1 MLGLDLPKV
10 EQERFRKWSAI
21 NLVRK
26 KVKWLQ
32 EIHIEL
38 TADHGSVCW
47 LHGFRDGERCAPRP
61 RPRTLPVGMYPITE
75 YQISCMQVCYL
86 LRSNSYS
93 QFIVLIIRCLCN
105 WLDIRL
111 SWVHY
116 CGMVSGKSL
125 KCKKRE

>member
-1 MLGLDLPKV
+1 MIVFVQPVAHYTLYIAPQHVITTHVMTLDCSAAKETMVNQRNIEIRKMLGLDLPKV

-47 LHGFRDGERCAPRP
+47 LHGFRDGERCAPR
-61 RPRTLPVGMYPITE
+61 
-75 YQISCMQVCYL
+75 S
-86 LRSNSYS
+86 
-93 QFIVLIIRCLCN
+93 
-105 WLDIRL
+105 
-111 SWVHY
+111 
-116 CGMVSGKSL
+116 
-125 KCKKRE
+125 